1 MSGFDLRSLKKT
13 HNQEDHI
20 ETTKYCKHIV
30 YGENIYGVLTFLK
43 LNEKYPG
50 EVKLITN
57 NSYLKEDFEN
67 ELKTS
72 LNSIRSQAVAD
83 ELNGLNASL
92 EITPSQTKVKF
103 YKDTK
108 FQPFGG
114 RAKPHDIKSNEEF
127 FIAPYFNFNSNAIL
141 KAEQRENFDQLMS
154 ENQTHKLIK
163 SIEMIENTDLADQT
177 NFKVHT
183 GDYENFT
190 CENLYFCES
199 PKKFFNLV
207 SNKDSLPESV
217 QKFCVTIENHSA
229 IAVHFKAKAEVYP
242 ESGSLII
249 PQSMTH
255 EWGSF
260 LLDIE
265 PFNPTN
271 STQELTAVTFLS
283 EDDVQEEDLAKKIK
297 LMRRVIERV
306 LPEFTEENVDQMIRF
321 SDEFDITGVDDTL
334 FSDLQ
339 SEHVKFCGH
348 ASPIDKGDSNDFK
361 YFSRAYYA
369 IMKSNF

>member
-1 MSGFDLRSLKKT
+1 M
-13 HNQEDHI
+13 
-20 ETTKYCKHIV
+20 
-30 YGENIYGVLTFLK
+30 
-43 LNEKYPG
+43 
-50 EVKLITN
+50 
-57 NSYLKEDFEN
+57 
-67 ELKTS
+67 
-72 LNSIRSQAVAD
+72 
-83 ELNGLNASL
+83 
-92 EITPSQTKVKF
+92 
-103 YKDTK
+103 
-108 FQPFGG
+108 
-114 RAKPHDIKSNEEF
+114 
-127 FIAPYFNFNSNAIL
+127 
-141 KAEQRENFDQLMS
+141 
-154 ENQTHKLIK
+154 
-163 SIEMIENTDLADQT
+163 
-177 NFKVHT
+177 
-183 GDYENFT
+183 
-190 CENLYFCES
+190 
-199 PKKFFNLV
+199 
-207 SNKDSLPESV
+207 PESV

-229 IAVHFKAKAEVYP
+229 IAVHFKAKAEVYL

-306 LPEFTEENVDQMIRF
+306 LPEFTEDNVDQMIRF